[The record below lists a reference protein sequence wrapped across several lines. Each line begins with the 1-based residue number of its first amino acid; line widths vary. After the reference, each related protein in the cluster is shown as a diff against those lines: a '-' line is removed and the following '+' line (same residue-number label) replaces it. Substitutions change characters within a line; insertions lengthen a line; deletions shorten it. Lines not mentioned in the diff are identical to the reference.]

1 MPPPGSQHKEIGKA
15 VAPSFRLFPAGLW
28 LGAQGPDPLECGRH
42 EAGVPKARKKVS
54 EPTAAAHFLLDLRG
68 CICEVFGV
76 CGRQSGGKQL
86 RQKKTKA
93 LYLIPVSSNVIMPV
107 PRLGQERNP

>member
-1 MPPPGSQHKEIGKA
+1 MQGKLCLLSSEVALKTRQGVALQTMPPPGSQHEEIGKA
-15 VAPSFRLFPAGLW
+15 VAPSFHLFPAGLW

-76 CGRQSGGKQL
+76 CGRLKVEGNS
-86 RQKKTKA
+86 
-93 LYLIPVSSNVIMPV
+93 
-107 PRLGQERNP
+107 